1 MYKLILFIFWVL
13 LVSCSSNQIPQSN
26 AEESLWVY
34 HIQPDAA
41 VDDPSFKLCDP
52 KTAHPYYSVGAG
64 YAGDKRE
71 LIDYFLSRFEN
82 IDSTVSQTGFITI
95 RFMINC
101 QGLTGRF
108 RLIEFDEAYKPYS
121 FDPRISK
128 QLLNLT
134 RELKGWTPGKHDV
147 QNYDS
152 YYYLCFKIRNGTL
165 IDITP

>member
-1 MYKLILFIFWVL
+1 MSKMNLFVFCVL
-13 LVSCSSNQIPQSN
+13 LVNCSSKQIPQITP
-26 AEESLWVY
+26 EESLWVY

-41 VDDPSFKLCDP
+41 LDDPTFKLCDP
-52 KTAHPYYSVGAG
+52 KTAYPYYSVGAG

-71 LIDYFLSRFEN
+71 LMNYFLSQFKN
-82 IDSTVSQTGFITI
+82 LDSDSSQTGFITI

-108 RLIEFDEAYKPYS
+108 RLIEFDEAYKPFS
-121 FDPRISK
+121 FDPSISK
-128 QLLNLT
+128 QLLDLT
-134 RELKGWTPGKHDV
+134 KELKEWIPGKHGV